1 MTNSFPS
8 AVLFD
13 LDGTLVDTAP
23 DLTHAL
29 NWVLARENCP
39 AVTLDEVRHMV
50 GKGARHLMRRG
61 LEAAGVPPTED
72 KLDAL
77 LPVFL
82 EHYGAHIADDSR
94 LFPGAAAAV
103 EELAGAGVKLAICT
117 NKPEDLSRDLL
128 AALGVD
134 GLFPTVV
141 GGDSLAVRKP
151 DPEHILETLRRMG
164 ADPDDAVMVGDS
176 INDIAA
182 ARDAGVPVIAV
193 TFGYT
198 ETPVTELGADLVVD
212 DFADLVPAL
221 RRIRGLNQQRT

>member
-1 MTNSFPS
+1 MTQDFPG

-29 NWVLARENCP
+29 NWVLAQENCAP
-39 AVTLDEVRHMV
+39 VSLDEVRHMV
-50 GKGARHLMRRG
+50 GKGARHLMRQA
-61 LEAAGVPPTED
+61 LQAAGLPPTDE

-82 EHYGAHIADDSR
+82 DHYGAHIADDSR
-94 LFPGAAAAV
+94 LFPGVRDVV
-103 EELAGAGVKLAICT
+103 EELAAAGVKLAVCT
-117 NKPEDLSRDLL
+117 NKPEKLSRDLL
-128 AALGVD
+128 GALGVD
-134 GLFPTVV
+134 GLFPTIV
-141 GGDSLAVRKP
+141 GGDSLDRRKP
-151 DPEHILETLRRMG
+151 DPEHIFETLRRMG
-164 ADPDDAVMVGDS
+164 ASAKDAVMVGDS

-198 ETPVTELGADLVVD
+198 DTPVVELGADLVIE
-212 DFADLVPAL
+212 DFAELVPAL
-221 RRIRGLNQQRT
+221 RRLNGRV